1 MLAAI
6 LNISIPLEL
15 GRVVNT
21 IAFSEENRGENWDEV
36 GDYLR
41 RMMLSGVRLGGMYL
55 TQVRSVCESNVR
67 GEILQCLDARSH
79 MQSARE
85 FGHFCQQSLDC
96 NGVH

>member
-55 TQVRSVCESNVR
+55 TQVRSVCESDTCMLGCEEVCMRVWRVWGLCVR
-67 GEILQCLDARSH
+67 VDVHRLEVRQC
-79 MQSARE
+79 
-85 FGHFCQQSLDC
+85 
-96 NGVH
+96 V